1 MLEGELYFET
11 SAGTARVAAG
21 EVMAIPAEVEHAVYT
36 KEMAAKAV
44 DAWSPINEKYHT
56 AR

>member
-11 SAGTARVAAG
+11 AAGTVRVAAG
-21 EVMAIPAEVEHAVYT
+21 EVMAIPADVDHAVYT
-36 KEMAAKAV
+36 KEVAAKAV